1 MEKNPS
7 LREKKFHVT
16 TLIGRRKWCF
26 FFGGGAK
33 VANAPTKTFKKKKK
47 GGKREKIKEKRRK
60 EGKMLLIIFAL
71 HTKIIFTP
79 HQQQYCPPP
88 NIRDLA
94 LPLIWIFLKLKS
106 AFSLI
111 FILPSCALTKRPTVE
126 GGGGGNRLLKN
137 CLFLWIL

>member
-1 MEKNPS
+1 
-7 LREKKFHVT
+7 
-16 TLIGRRKWCF
+16 
-26 FFGGGAK
+26 
-33 VANAPTKTFKKKKK
+33 
-47 GGKREKIKEKRRK
+47 
-60 EGKMLLIIFAL
+60 MLLIIFAL

-126 GGGGGNRLLKN
+126 GGGGSQATK
-137 CLFLWIL
+137 ILPVFVDIIATFANYTFIILNPFMFKRTNSKHSTPYRNKPYFRILAIENMTTFFYDATFW